1 MSIEVHHP
9 LYGEYLQ
16 KWKKCRAVCS
26 GEDHV
31 KKLDTIV
38 SVNNLLLP
46 FSYKMGETQYAW
58 YKAEA
63 ELPGLVSQYVKII
76 QGGLLRKQPY
86 LEFHDQSLEGRH
98 PASSPHVLGRIGPK
112 HLPLI
117 SFLAEVLQEELMTSR
132 AVIHVDYSTH
142 QNISYPRLFKPE
154 QVINWQCY
162 EDGSLRRVVI
172 CYETYDY
179 IGSED
184 PYMPNLKV
192 VHQDHHMRWSEDH
205 GREVYMVHEVVSGKI
220 DRLGST
226 HTTNDNLTGLKVPL
240 KQGEPLSEIPIWFLN
255 GSVDPVEPMLAP
267 LVSKEVALYNKLSR
281 RNHLLFGACTYTPVL
296 HSSSIDDSEFIK
308 IIERGLGS
316 WIKIDADDRIDVLQ
330 TPTAALADMSEAI
343 RQNVDE
349 MTRMGLRILS
359 PDPASG
365 TSGIALEIRN
375 SPQTAQLG
383 LLNNKLS
390 ASLKEVFEFMLSW
403 TSEHYRSPDY
413 EPLLNYPTE
422 SGVHLDF
429 RMSADFNASPLG
441 VEWAR
446 LVTEWYQDRIIPR
459 SEFVR
464 IVKQQDVLSSDYDDQ
479 QAREELRSD
488 PEPAGPDFGPEEA
501 GAEFRRDYEESL
513 QPEYEYEYIEDEGVP
528 AEDIEEEEPLPDE
541 EV

>member
-1 MSIEVHHP
+1 M
-9 LYGEYLQ
+9 
-16 KWKKCRAVCS
+16 KA
-26 GEDHV
+26 
-31 KKLDTIV
+31 LDTDV
-38 SVNNLLLP
+38 SASNLLLP
-46 FSYKMGETQYAW
+46 FSAKMEQSQYNW
-58 YKAEA
+58 YKSEA

-86 LEFHDQSLEGRH
+86 LEFHDQAMEGRH
-98 PASSPHVLGRIGPK
+98 PASSPHLLGRIGPK

-132 AVIHVDYSTH
+132 AVLHVDYSQT
-142 QNISYPRLFKPE
+142 QAIAFPRLFKPE

-162 EDGSLRRVVI
+162 EDGSLRRVVV

-179 IGSED
+179 IDSED

-192 VHQDHHMRWSEDH
+192 VHQDHHMRWSKEH
-205 GREVYMVHEVVSGKI
+205 QREIYAVHEVISGKI
-220 DRLGST
+220 DRLGSSKT
-226 HTTNDNLTGLKVPL
+226 VDSDIQGLKVPL
-240 KQGEPLSEIPIWFLN
+240 MHGEPLRELPIWFLN

-281 RNHLLFGACTYTPVL
+281 RNHLLFGACTYTPIVY
-296 HSSSIDDSEFIK
+296 SQMDDTDFVN
-308 IIERGLGS
+308 IIQRGLGS
-316 WIKIDADDRIDVLQ
+316 WIRLGPEDRIDVLQ
-330 TPTAALADMSEAI
+330 TPTDALTDMDQAI
-343 RQNVDE
+343 TQNIDE

-390 ASLKEVFEFMLSW
+390 ASLKEVFEFMLAW
-403 TSEHYRSPDY
+403 TSELYLSPDY
-413 EPLLNYPTE
+413 EPSLNYPTE

-429 RMSADFNASPLG
+429 KMSADFNASPLG

-488 PEPAGPDFGPEEA
+488 PGPAGPDFGPEEA
-501 GAEFRRDYEESL
+501 GAEFRRDYEQSL
-513 QPEYEYEYIEDEGVP
+513 EPEGYYPEGDFLEDQETGNP
-528 AEDIEEEEPLPDE
+528 PPEEDSGDPEDQSL
-541 EV
+541 